1 MRIFGGLKSEDWRAW
16 GKRTTF
22 KSNVAGLLARELR
35 ADQVVYCSPL
45 VDPYQPAER
54 EERLMPNVLEAVIA
68 APPRVFT
75 LQTRAPLIL
84 RDLDLLLALAARTK
98 LHISFSITTDRDD
111 VRKLYEP
118 HCEPIDERFAAL
130 AALRDAGLEAHATLA
145 PLLPCDPERLA
156 DRALASSD
164 ADVICDP
171 FHVREVKRRGATTR
185 PEAERISA
193 AKGFEQWHDPPYQA
207 EVVERL
213 RERVEAAGR
222 GFGVGPSGFARLA
235 RC

>member
-1 MRIFGGLKSEDWRAW
+1 MRTSERMHSF
-16 GKRTTF
+16 RP
-22 KSNVAGLLARELR
+22 LLR
-35 ADQVVYCSPL
+35 
-45 VDPYQPAER
+45 
-54 EERLMPNVLEAVIA
+54 AVIA

-75 LQTRAPLIL
+75 LQTRAPLVL

-98 LHISFSITTDRDD
+98 LHISFSITTDRDEI
-111 VRKLYEP
+111 RRLYEP

-130 AALRDAGLEAHATLA
+130 AALRDAGLAAHATLA

-164 ADVICDP
+164 EDVICDP

-193 AKGFEQWHDPPYQA
+193 AKGFEQWHEPAHQA
-207 EVVERL
+207 EIVAKL

-222 GFGVGPSGFARLA
+222 GFGVGASGFARLA
-235 RC
+235 SF